1 MSEGKKAVRE
11 FMTVIAIGQA
21 VYTAAICLGFLITGR
36 FSLSV
41 LLGALYGSAAILLY
55 YFLFARATAKAA
67 DESDPEAAKK
77 RIQASYSLRMLL
89 LALLIGAGLFLSTDY
104 SQIKIFHWLPVI
116 ASVIMPRISI
126 ALWQIIHRHSEQKNT
141 DASKRGDGSDGN

>member
-1 MSEGKKAVRE
+1 M
-11 FMTVIAIGQA
+11 
-21 VYTAAICLGFLITGR
+21 
-36 FSLSV
+36 
-41 LLGALYGSAAILLY
+41 LLGALYGSAAMLLY

-116 ASVIMPRISI
+116 MPRIST
-126 ALWQIIHRHSEQKNT
+126 ALWQIIHSQSEQKNT